1 MSVLNITGE
10 GANPAKSFVLREV
23 SEFYKMKK
31 KNENEVQKQSEV
43 EKREK
48 RIELNRKWRNN
59 RSMDKHDEII
69 VWTEESDSKAK
80 KNCQII

>member
-10 GANPAKSFVLREV
+10 GTNPAKSFLLREV
-23 SEFYKMKK
+23 SEFCKIKK
-31 KNENEVQKQSEV
+31 KNENEVQKQCEA

-69 VWTEESDSKAK
+69 VWTEETDSKTPQK
-80 KNCQII
+80 CQII